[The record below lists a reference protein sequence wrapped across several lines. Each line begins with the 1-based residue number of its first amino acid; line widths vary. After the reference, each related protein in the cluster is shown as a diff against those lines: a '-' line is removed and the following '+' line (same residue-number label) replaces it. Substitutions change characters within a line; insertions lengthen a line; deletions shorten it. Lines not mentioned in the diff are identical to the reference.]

1 MEVVVPLVA
10 FLVAISDGLWTPN
23 AASVATGVLC
33 LAGWGGGLRE
43 EKGSCP
49 VDSTGRV

>member
-1 MEVVVPLVA
+1 MVPLVVV
-10 FLVAISDGLWTPN
+10 LVAISDGLWTPN

-33 LAGWGGGLRE
+33 LAGWGGLRE